1 MLRVYTVRSYA
12 PLAVVAAVVLAFIS
26 SVYLDAGR
34 YSVDSL
40 LGYLIDTAPKGA
52 HSSATVT
59 LATPCACNVSVEVAV
74 GNVTV
79 DLVDGSASFLVSVA
93 CSGANTGCLECLG
106 ASNVTLVLR
115 IGNTTLDLLN
125 TTHANASIPVEMST
139 ENATEAAQRLV
150 YPYVEEKL
158 QLLEARVAAE
168 PPAKNATRGTLIVT
182 VKAGGLNVLWPG
194 LLAGSSLSVEEA
206 GGEEN
211 YTVSV
216 VARWARITDYYS
228 YRVGRLVSLIGSV
241 ALPALLLAT
250 PFIAAITRR
259 EPPRIVEGIGAVL
272 AAALALFATFSAVL
286 LLDRPGV
293 EAAREAPSFTWIL
306 GVHYLALAAGL
317 ALARAAA
324 EPLKTLTAATAPP
337 RLEDYL
343 TMPLLLVL
351 AMLFSSMLAASVAG
365 APWQELEPRLR
376 EGLLL
381 ALTMPLKSAVELL
394 MAIAAYW
401 LLAEPGLLPTRS
413 NLARRAVGLVLLG
426 LLLLVPATALLLG
439 VDWLHRVLAWLV
451 AQTVQ
456 QRP

>member
-52 HSSATVT
+52 RSSATVT

-79 DLVDGSASFLVSVA
+79 DLVNGSASFVVSVA
-93 CSGANTGCLECLG
+93 CSGANTSCLECLG

-139 ENATEAAQRLV
+139 ENATEAVQRLV
-150 YPYVEEKL
+150 YPYVEEEL

-168 PPAKNATRGTLIVT
+168 PPAKNATRGTLVVT
-182 VKAGGLNVLWPG
+182 VKAGGLNVSWPG

-206 GGEEN
+206 GGEGN

-228 YRVGRLVSLIGSV
+228 YRVTRLASLAGSI
-241 ALPALLLAT
+241 ALPALLMAI
-250 PFIAAITRR
+250 PFIVAIARR
-259 EPPRIVEGIGAVL
+259 EPPRIVEGVGAVL
-272 AAALALFATFSAVL
+272 AAALALFAPLAAVF

-324 EPLKTLTAATAPP
+324 EPLKVLTAAAPP
-337 RLEDYL
+337 RLGDRL
-343 TMPLLLVL
+343 AMPLLLVL
-351 AMLFSSMLAASVAG
+351 AMLFSSLLAAGLAG
-365 APWQELEPRLR
+365 ASWQGLEPCLR

-394 MAIAAYW
+394 MAVAAYW
-401 LLAEPGLLPTRS
+401 LLAEPGLLPTRG
-413 NLARRAVGLVLLG
+413 NLARRVLGLVLLG

-451 AQTVQ
+451 AQTV
-456 QRP
+456 